1 MAKFLKQALLD
12 QGPTIK
18 ASRFSLP
25 FALAERPSRRTGRH
39 AGLPYAASIRAS
51 VGIVL
56 PRARDT
62 RFEEN
67 PFRVSVVI
75 PILGKHGVEN

>member
-56 PRARDT
+56 PRVL
-62 RFEEN
+62 E
-67 PFRVSVVI
+67 I
-75 PILGKHGVEN
+75 PGLRKILFGFQW